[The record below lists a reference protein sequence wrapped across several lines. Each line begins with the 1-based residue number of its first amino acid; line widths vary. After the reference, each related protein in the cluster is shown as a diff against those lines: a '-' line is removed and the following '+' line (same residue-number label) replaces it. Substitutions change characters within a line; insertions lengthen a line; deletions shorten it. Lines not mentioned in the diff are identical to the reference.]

1 MDIEGF
7 VRKRIDDYTYE
18 DLTALLASRIRE
30 YKDLSEENSCKMA
43 EAVIDEVKTTLELNS
58 LDDDFLKEIVDIPKA
73 DVAMGKMGVGSRGAG
88 DFFVHRK
95 IAEIVSS
102 TNTASLVNPSE
113 QDDGGVV
120 KAPVKNDDVYVTT
133 AVDGIHSRLSD
144 YPFLGGFHVTR
155 ATLRDV
161 CVMGADPVAILSD
174 VHLADDG
181 DVGKI
186 FDFTAGVAAV
196 SELVDVPIVA
206 GSTLRVGGDMVLGD
220 RFVSAV
226 GSVGVSDYPPTAR
239 KGATEGDV
247 ILLTEG
253 SGGGTITTTALY
265 NGFFDVIWDTLNV
278 NFVQA
283 SHALFEADLI
293 KDIHAMTDVTNGG
306 LRGDAHEIS
315 NTTGVGLEFYEKEIR
330 DCVAP
335 KVLNMLETLNIDPLG
350 VSTDSLMLIAPPEIV
365 GDIKKAVAKYDVP
378 IREIGKVDN
387 SGEPNLIKEDGN
399 VEKLVPLFREA
410 AYTKVK
416 KFVGDTTPEDFEIM
430 KEKVQKACDESILK
444 KDEKGY
450 FYIIDAFLAV
460 LILLIVILMV
470 NSIVS
475 MSNPNYSSDS
485 HNFKSAQDTMELLS
499 SGINSTDRVFI
510 EDISSILDEN
520 HNSKYSVR
528 KVSKLCREKFKKLGL
543 KNYQFKENNVL
554 GGKVLASSGALGEDV
569 SVASRNYGD
578 YSLSLIHI

>member
-1 MDIEGF
+1 MDMEGY
-7 VRKRIDDYTYE
+7 VRQRLDNYNE
-18 DLTALLASRIRE
+18 NDLKDLLSQRIRE
-30 YKDLSEENSCKMA
+30 YKNISQDKSLLMA
-43 EAVIDEVKTTLELNS
+43 ESVIDEVRTTLNLKNS
-58 LDDDFLKEIVDIPKA
+58 DDDFLKEITEVPKA
-73 DVAMGKMGVGSRGAG
+73 DIAMGEMGVGSRGAG

-102 TNTASLVNPSE
+102 TNTSSLVNPSE

-120 KAPVKNDDVYVTT
+120 KANSPNDELYITT
-133 AVDGIHSRLSD
+133 AVDGIHSRLSE

-155 ATLRDV
+155 ATLRDI
-161 CVMGADPVAILSD
+161 CVMGADPVSILSD

-226 GSVGVSDYPPTAR
+226 GSVGVSNYPPTAR
-239 KGATEGDV
+239 KGATDGDI

-315 NTTGVGLEFYEKEIR
+315 NTTGVGLEFYEEEIR
-330 DCVAP
+330 KMVAP
-335 KVLNMLETLNIDPLG
+335 NVLDMLEKLDIDPLG
-350 VSTDSLMLIAPPEIV
+350 VSTDSLMLIVPPEIV
-365 GDIKKAVAKYDVP
+365 DDVKNAVFRAGVDIS
-378 IREIGKVDN
+378 EIGIVN
-387 SGEPNLIKEDGN
+387 TSGEPILIKEDGN
-399 VEKLVPLFREA
+399 SDKLVPLFREA
-410 AYTKVK
+410 AYTKIK
-416 KFVGDTTPEDFEIM
+416 KLVGETTPEDFEIM
-430 KEKVQKACDESILK
+430 KEKVQKASDNAIRK
-444 KDEKGY
+444 KEK
-450 FYIIDAFLAV
+450 
-460 LILLIVILMV
+460 VI
-470 NSIVS
+470 
-475 MSNPNYSSDS
+475 
-485 HNFKSAQDTMELLS
+485 
-499 SGINSTDRVFI
+499 
-510 EDISSILDEN
+510 N
-520 HNSKYSVR
+520 HIRGN
-528 KVSKLCREKFKKLGL
+528 
-543 KNYQFKENNVL
+543 
-554 GGKVLASSGALGEDV
+554 
-569 SVASRNYGD
+569 
-578 YSLSLIHI
+578 

>member
-1 MDIEGF
+1 MEGY
-7 VRKRIDDYTYE
+7 VRQRLDNYNE
-18 DLTALLASRIRE
+18 NDLKDLLSQRIRE
-30 YKDLSEENSCKMA
+30 YKNISQDKSLLMA
-43 EAVIDEVKTTLELNS
+43 ESVIDEVRTTLNLKNS
-58 LDDDFLKEIVDIPKA
+58 DDDFLKEITEVPKA
-73 DVAMGKMGVGSRGAG
+73 DIAMGEMGVGSRGAG

-102 TNTASLVNPSE
+102 TNTSSLVNPSE

-120 KAPVKNDDVYVTT
+120 KANSPNDELYITT
-133 AVDGIHSRLSD
+133 AVDGIHSRLSE

-155 ATLRDV
+155 ATLRDI
-161 CVMGADPVAILSD
+161 CVMGADPVSILSD

-226 GSVGVSDYPPTAR
+226 GSVGVSNYPPTAR
-239 KGATEGDV
+239 KGATDGDI

-315 NTTGVGLEFYEKEIR
+315 NTTGVGLEFYEEKIR
-330 DCVAP
+330 KMVAP
-335 KVLNMLETLNIDPLG
+335 NVLNMLEKLDIDPLG
-350 VSTDSLMLIAPPEIV
+350 VSTDSLMLIVPPEIV
-365 GDIKKAVAKYDVP
+365 DDVKNAVSRAGVDIS
-378 IREIGKVDN
+378 EIGIVN
-387 SGEPNLIKEDGN
+387 TSGEPILIKEDGN
-399 VEKLVPLFREA
+399 SDKLVPLFREA
-410 AYTKVK
+410 AYTKIK
-416 KFVGDTTPEDFEIM
+416 KLVGETTPEDFEIM
-430 KEKVQKACDESILK
+430 KEKVQKASDNAIRK
-444 KDEKGY
+444 KEK
-450 FYIIDAFLAV
+450 
-460 LILLIVILMV
+460 VI
-470 NSIVS
+470 
-475 MSNPNYSSDS
+475 
-485 HNFKSAQDTMELLS
+485 
-499 SGINSTDRVFI
+499 
-510 EDISSILDEN
+510 N
-520 HNSKYSVR
+520 HIRGN
-528 KVSKLCREKFKKLGL
+528 
-543 KNYQFKENNVL
+543 
-554 GGKVLASSGALGEDV
+554 
-569 SVASRNYGD
+569 
-578 YSLSLIHI
+578 

>member
-7 VRKRIDDYTYE
+7 VRKRIDDYSYD
-18 DLTALLASRIRE
+18 DLASSLASRIRE
-30 YKDLSEENSCKMA
+30 YKDISEDNSYEMA
-43 EAVIDEVKTTLELNS
+43 KAVIDEVSTTLKLKES
-58 LDDDFLKEIVDIPKA
+58 DDDFLREIIEVPNSS
-73 DVAMGKMGVGSRGAG
+73 VEMGKMGVGSRGAG
-88 DFFVHRK
+88 DFFVHRR

-120 KAPVKNDDVYVTT
+120 KAKSENDEIYITT
-133 AVDGIHSRLSD
+133 AVDGIHSRLSE

-196 SELVDVPIVA
+196 SELVDVSIVA

-226 GSVGVSDYPPTAR
+226 GSVGVSNHPPTAR
-239 KGATEGDV
+239 KGAINGDV

-265 NGFFDVIWDTLNV
+265 NGFFDVVWDTMNV

-283 SHALFEADLI
+283 SHALFENNLV

-315 NTTGVGLEFYEKEIR
+315 NTTGVGLEFDEKAIR
-330 DCVAP
+330 KMVAP
-335 KVLNMLETLNIDPLG
+335 NVLNMLETLNIDPLG
-350 VSTDSLMLIAPPEIV
+350 VSTDSLMLIVPEEIV
-365 GDIKKAVAKYDVP
+365 GDVKKAVSSYNVA
-378 IREIGKVDN
+378 ISEIGSVNN
-387 SGEPNLIKEDGN
+387 SGEPILNKEDGSC
-399 VEKLVPLFREA
+399 EKLVPLFREA
-410 AYTKVK
+410 AYTKIK
-416 KFVGDTTPEDFEIM
+416 KLVGETTPEDFEFM
-430 KEKVQKACDESILK
+430 KQKVQKACDDAITK
-444 KDEKGY
+444 KEK
-450 FYIIDAFLAV
+450 
-460 LILLIVILMV
+460 VIKH
-470 NSIVS
+470 I
-475 MSNPNYSSDS
+475 
-485 HNFKSAQDTMELLS
+485 
-499 SGINSTDRVFI
+499 R
-510 EDISSILDEN
+510 EN
-520 HNSKYSVR
+520 
-528 KVSKLCREKFKKLGL
+528 
-543 KNYQFKENNVL
+543 
-554 GGKVLASSGALGEDV
+554 
-569 SVASRNYGD
+569 
-578 YSLSLIHI
+578 

>member
-1 MDIEGF
+1 MEGY
-7 VRKRIDDYTYE
+7 VRQRLDNYNE
-18 DLTALLASRIRE
+18 NDLKDLLSQRIRE
-30 YKDLSEENSCKMA
+30 YKNISQDKSLLMA
-43 EAVIDEVKTTLELNS
+43 ESVIDEVRTTLNLKNS
-58 LDDDFLKEIVDIPKA
+58 GDDFLKEITEVPKA
-73 DVAMGKMGVGSRGAG
+73 DIAMGEMGVGSRGAG

-102 TNTASLVNPSE
+102 TNTSSLVNPSE

-120 KAPVKNDDVYVTT
+120 KANSPNDELYITT
-133 AVDGIHSRLSD
+133 AVDGIHSRLSE

-155 ATLRDV
+155 ATLRDI
-161 CVMGADPVAILSD
+161 CVMGADPVSILSD

-226 GSVGVSDYPPTAR
+226 GSVGVSNYPPTAR
-239 KGATEGDV
+239 KGATDGDI

-315 NTTGVGLEFYEKEIR
+315 NTTGVGLR
-330 DCVAP
+330 
-335 KVLNMLETLNIDPLG
+335 
-350 VSTDSLMLIAPPEIV
+350 
-365 GDIKKAVAKYDVP
+365 
-378 IREIGKVDN
+378 
-387 SGEPNLIKEDGN
+387 
-399 VEKLVPLFREA
+399 
-410 AYTKVK
+410 
-416 KFVGDTTPEDFEIM
+416 
-430 KEKVQKACDESILK
+430 IL
-444 KDEKGY
+444 
-450 FYIIDAFLAV
+450 
-460 LILLIVILMV
+460 
-470 NSIVS
+470 
-475 MSNPNYSSDS
+475 
-485 HNFKSAQDTMELLS
+485 
-499 SGINSTDRVFI
+499 
-510 EDISSILDEN
+510 
-520 HNSKYSVR
+520 
-528 KVSKLCREKFKKLGL
+528 
-543 KNYQFKENNVL
+543 
-554 GGKVLASSGALGEDV
+554 
-569 SVASRNYGD
+569 
-578 YSLSLIHI
+578 

>member
-7 VRKRIDDYTYE
+7 VRARIDDYSYD
-18 DLTALLASRIRE
+18 DLADILAVRIRE
-30 YKDLSEENSCKMA
+30 YKNISEENSHEMA
-43 EAVIDEVKTTLELNS
+43 KAVIDEVSTTLKLNDS
-58 LDDDFLKEIVDIPKA
+58 DDEFLKQIAEVNRA
-73 DVAMGKMGVGSRGAG
+73 DVLMGEMGVGSRGAG

-120 KAPVKNDDVYVTT
+120 KAPVKNDEVYITT
-133 AVDGIHSRLSD
+133 AVDGIHSRLSE

-181 DVGKI
+181 DVAKI

-226 GSVGVSDYPPTAR
+226 GSVGVSPYPPTAR
-239 KGATEGDV
+239 KGASDGDV

-265 NGFFDVIWDTLNV
+265 NGFFDVVWDTMNV
-278 NFVQA
+278 NFIKA
-283 SHALFEADLI
+283 SNALFKSDLV

-315 NTTGVGLEFYEKEIR
+315 STTGVGLEFYEKEINKL
-330 DCVAP
+330 VAP
-335 KVLNMLETLNIDPLG
+335 NVLNMLKSLNIDPLG
-350 VSTDSLMLIAPPEIV
+350 VSTDSLMLIVPPEIACEV
-365 GDIKKAVAKYDVP
+365 KNV
-378 IREIGKVDN
+378 IRNAGVLISEIGQVNN
-387 SGEPNLIKEDGN
+387 SGEPILIRKDSSQ
-399 VEKLVPLFREA
+399 EKLVPLFREA

-416 KFVGDTTPEDFEIM
+416 KFVGDTTPEDFEKM
-430 KEKVQKACDESILK
+430 KEKVQKACDDAINK
-444 KDEKGY
+444 KDKVIN
-450 FYIIDAFLAV
+450 YI
-460 LILLIVILMV
+460 
-470 NSIVS
+470 
-475 MSNPNYSSDS
+475 
-485 HNFKSAQDTMELLS
+485 
-499 SGINSTDRVFI
+499 
-510 EDISSILDEN
+510 
-520 HNSKYSVR
+520 
-528 KVSKLCREKFKKLGL
+528 
-543 KNYQFKENNVL
+543 KNNQ
-554 GGKVLASSGALGEDV
+554 
-569 SVASRNYGD
+569 
-578 YSLSLIHI
+578 